1 MYCVFPKIYWL
12 VQHNVMLAN
21 MPNDFHETL
30 NLALKI
36 KQLSIPF
43 ASKFMHAKRW
53 LKVSR
58 VFPKKIVQQMFGVK
72 TPSMTSLVSKQWSTS
87 ELTAGMEHLFTD
99 MRNELPDEVAH
110 LEAHHAADHQSRTS
124 RLNFLGSA
132 CGLQKPCDFVGHH
145 VASILWRF
153 CDFFLYG
160 TAIIMVCQASHVYAC
175 WRRFRRH

>member
-1 MYCVFPKIYWL
+1 
-12 VQHNVMLAN
+12 MLAN
-21 MPNDFHETL
+21 MPDDFHETL

-58 VFPKKIVQQMFGVK
+58 VFPPKIVQQMFGVK
-72 TPSMTSLVSKQWSTS
+72 TPSMKSLVSKQWSTS
-87 ELTAGMEHLFTD
+87 ELTAGMEHLLTD

-132 CGLQKPCDFVGHH
+132 CSLQKPCDFVGIMLLP
-145 VASILWRF
+145 SSG
-153 CDFFLYG
+153 DFVIFSSWNSYNYG
-160 TAIIMVCQASHVYAC
+160 MPSQPCVCLLEALQATLADLEAQQKAV
-175 WRRFRRH
+175 